1 MRFPGSDETTWK
13 TNCTTRPKARSKT
26 RAVNDRPRLVLAGL
40 SGGAG
45 KTILTLGICRALA
58 AAGLRVRPFK
68 KGPDYIDAAWLGLAA
83 GCDATNLDPF
93 LLPEARLPSL
103 FLEKSRNADISVIE
117 GNRGIFD
124 GLDVAGSCSTAA
136 LARSLDAPVV
146 LILDATK
153 MTRTAAAIVAGVA
166 AFEPGL
172 RLAGVV
178 CNRTAGP
185 RHRAIVRES
194 IESLAGVPVL
204 GMLPKI
210 PENPIP
216 ERHMG
221 LVSNRE
227 HGGVDS
233 ILDNLAA
240 IIRQNVDLD
249 RLLAIARAAPPLAG
263 ELPSAVPAAPINGQP
278 PVIGVVRDA
287 ALWFYYPENLEALER
302 AGAKLA
308 FVSLLTDAPWPRLD
322 GLYLGGGFPETQ
334 AARLAANT
342 AVRNRVA
349 AFAAAGMPIYA
360 ECGGFM
366 YLCQGLDIDGAVHP
380 MAGVFPV
387 TTTLCARPQGL
398 GYSLARVVL
407 ENPFH
412 PVGALLHGHEFH
424 YSKCQATLGACSGP
438 LTELPGPQAFALA
451 MERGVGMLAGR
462 DGLLVRNT
470 FAAYTHIHAEGAPH
484 WAGNFVAAAVAY
496 ARQGQ
501 GMGERGNGGDGGEV

>member
-1 MRFPGSDETTWK
+1 M
-13 TNCTTRPKARSKT
+13 
-26 RAVNDRPRLVLAGL
+26 NDRPRLVLAGL

-58 AAGLRVRPFK
+58 KAGLCVRPFK

-83 GCDATNLDPF
+83 GRDATNLDPF

-103 FLEKSRNADISVIE
+103 FLEKSHGVDISIIE

-124 GLDVAGSCSTAA
+124 GMDLEGSCSTAA
-136 LARSLDAPVV
+136 LARTLAAPVV

-153 MTRTAAAIVAGVA
+153 MTRTAAAVVAGVA

-172 RLAGVV
+172 HLAGVV
-178 CNRTAGP
+178 ANRTAGP
-185 RHRAIVRES
+185 RHRDIVSGAIER
-194 IESLAGVPVL
+194 LAGVPVL

-227 HGGVDS
+227 HGAVDP
-233 ILDNLAA
+233 ILDNIADVVG
-240 IIRQNVDLD
+240 RHVDLE
-249 RLLAIARAAPPLAG
+249 RLVDIARAAPPLPDAPHA
-263 ELPSAVPAAPINGQP
+263 LPEAVFGQGPA

-308 FVSLLTDAPWPRLD
+308 FVSLLDDAPWPELD

-334 AARLAANT
+334 VERLSAN
-342 AVRNRVA
+342 APVRDRVKA
-349 AFAAAGMPIYA
+349 LSASGLPVYA

-366 YLCQGLDIDGAVHP
+366 YLCQGLDIDGVVHP

-398 GYSLARVVL
+398 GYSLARVVRD
-407 ENPFH
+407 NPFH
-412 PVGALLHGHEFH
+412 PVGTVLRGHEFH
-424 YSKCQATLGACSGP
+424 YSRCQAALGSCSGEIP
-438 LTELPGPQAFALA
+438 GLPGPEAFALA
-451 MERGVGMLAGR
+451 MERGVGMLSGH
-462 DGLLVRNT
+462 DGLLSRNT

-484 WAGNFVAAAVAY
+484 WAGNFVKAARAFAEGKRKMPP
-496 ARQGQ
+496 AAG
-501 GMGERGNGGDGGEV
+501 RG

>member
-1 MRFPGSDETTWK
+1 MPRRQARTT
-13 TNCTTRPKARSKT
+13 T

-93 LLPEARLPSL
+93 LLPADRLPSL
-103 FLEKSRNADISVIE
+103 FLEKSQGFDISIIE

-124 GLDVAGSCSTAA
+124 GMDVAGSCSTAA
-136 LARSLDAPVV
+136 LARQLDAPVV

-153 MTRTAAAIVAGVA
+153 MTRTAAALVAGVA
-166 AFEPGL
+166 GFEPGL

-178 CNRTAGP
+178 ANRTAGP
-185 RHRAIVRES
+185 RHRNIVRES
-194 IESLAGVPVL
+194 IETLAKVPVL
-204 GMLPKI
+204 GLLPKI
-210 PENPIP
+210 TDNPIP

-227 HGGVDS
+227 HAAVDA

-240 IIRQNVDLD
+240 LVREHVDLE
-249 RLLAIARAAPPLAG
+249 RLIALAQSATPLPDMPFAEPPASPG
-263 ELPSAVPAAPINGQP
+263 PDA

-287 ALWFYYPENLEALER
+287 ALWFYYPENIEALAR
-302 AGAKLA
+302 AGARIRY
-308 FVSLLTDAPWPRLD
+308 VSILDDAPWPKLD

-334 AARLAANT
+334 VAALAANSGIREHVK
-342 AVRNRVA
+342 ALSD
-349 AFAAAGMPIYA
+349 AGLPIYA

-366 YLCQGLDIDGAVHP
+366 YLCRGLDVQGTVYP
-380 MAGVFPV
+380 MADVFPV

-398 GYSLARVVL
+398 GYSLARVVRD
-407 ENPFH
+407 NPFH
-412 PVGALLHGHEFH
+412 PAGTLLHGHEFH
-424 YSKCQATLGACSGP
+424 YSRCQATPGCP
-438 LTELPGPQAFALA
+438 TLPAPDDFALA
-451 MERGVGMLAGR
+451 MERGVGMHDGH
-462 DGLLVRNT
+462 DGLFVHNT
-470 FAAYTHIHAEGAPH
+470 LAAYTHIHAEGAPH
-484 WAGNFVAAAVAY
+484 WAPRFVAAALRY
-496 ARQGQ
+496 AAQRREEDVGKP
-501 GMGERGNGGDGGEV
+501 